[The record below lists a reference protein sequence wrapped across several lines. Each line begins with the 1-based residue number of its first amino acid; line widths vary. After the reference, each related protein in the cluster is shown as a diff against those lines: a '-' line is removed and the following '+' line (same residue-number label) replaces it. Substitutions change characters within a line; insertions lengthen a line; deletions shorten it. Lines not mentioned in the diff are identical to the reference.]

1 MYPAQVVAERVDI
14 TDALLEQVAHPS
26 SRLSEEFNGVP
37 TLQVLREDHNGQG
50 RVALANIQR
59 RP

>member
-1 MYPAQVVAERVDI
+1 MHPAQVVAERVDV
-14 TDALLEQVAHPS
+14 TDALLEQVAHPR

-37 TLQVLREDHNGQG
+37 TLQVLGEDHNGQG
-50 RVALANIQR
+50 RVTPANVQR